1 VRLLRC
7 MRMQPRY
14 SADRYA
20 RLCTKAVLAL
30 APEATLSAWQFDRDS
45 RWRSPGRT
53 DHCVTYALAVV
64 TIQGRHYPVRAMM
77 VLGSQST
84 RRVAVSV
91 PCAVDDRGVFYGWY
105 RIRGRWPVML
115 LMS

>member
-1 VRLLRC
+1 
-7 MRMQPRY
+7 
-14 SADRYA
+14 
-20 RLCTKAVLAL
+20 
-30 APEATLSAWQFDRDS
+30 
-45 RWRSPGRT
+45 
-53 DHCVTYALAVV
+53 
-64 TIQGRHYPVRAMM
+64 MM